1 MIDIPFDILLIIIN
15 YIDRKPSCNLLLINK
30 NYYQIKDII
39 FKKVS
44 SFKLYQKLNFISLG
58 GNIDDL
64 KEYMK
69 DNTYFIKEMTEYIL
83 DEKYCNSIYY
93 NHRRK
98 IVIKKYIRSNL
109 YNDDQIIY
117 NNIIVDSTYKV
128 PFALYMK
135 FRKNLYLRALIY

>member
-15 YIDRKPSCNLLLINK
+15 FICKNPSCNLLLINK

-39 FKKVS
+39 YKKIS
-44 SFKLYQKLNFISLG
+44 SYKLCQKLNFMSIG
-58 GNIDDL
+58 GNIDEFKQYL
-64 KEYMK
+64 K
-69 DNTYFIKEMTEYIL
+69 DNANFIKEMTEFIL
-83 DEKYCNSIYY
+83 DDKYYNSTYY
-93 NHRRK
+93 NHRKK
-98 IVIKKYIRSNL
+98 IVIKKYIRTNL